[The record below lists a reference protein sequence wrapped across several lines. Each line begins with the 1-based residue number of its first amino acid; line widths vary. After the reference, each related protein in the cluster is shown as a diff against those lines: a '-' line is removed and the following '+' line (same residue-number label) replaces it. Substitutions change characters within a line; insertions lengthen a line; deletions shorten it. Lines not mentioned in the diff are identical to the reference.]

1 MKELDNDTKNDN
13 DTKSDNDTD
22 YETNSEHD
30 NDSHIIV
37 NIPDVR
43 HIVVDANT
51 PKNNTNVNNG
61 SNDTNSNNVKGNNVD
76 NVDNGNNDTNG
87 NNVKGNNVDN
97 DTNGNTVKGNNVD
110 NDTNGNTVKGN
121 TVNGNTVKGNN
132 DTNGNNDINGNNG
145 NNGNNTDILTNIEKL
160 LLNNNSP
167 LNIDTFIKNDT
178 NKLLEK
184 LTFRNVNDIIKT
196 QYMYKENNSSTAL
209 DILAVFMKGQKILY
223 TESKTLC
230 EQKLNFLMLPAI
242 FISSVCTVL
251 SLVISS
257 WEWGKI
263 VVSGLNAFNAF
274 LLAVISYMK
283 LDAKAEAHKTS
294 SYKYDK
300 LQAEC
305 EFYSGKLL
313 FFSSEDVDIHKKI
326 QEMEAKVKEI
336 KETNQFIL
344 PEIIRNRYPVIYSTN
359 VFSEVKKIQYDE
371 MIIINKLKDSINEA
385 INIKNLG
392 LSDNSKPRLMELEKS
407 INDNL
412 KDVIEHRKKF
422 LDIDDDF
429 EEEINNA
436 RINRNNRCCRFD
448 FLKS

>member
-1 MKELDNDTKNDN
+1 MKELDNDKISND
-13 DTKSDNDTD
+13 DTD

-37 NIPDVR
+37 SIPDTQ
-43 HIVVDANT
+43 HIIVDANT
-51 PKNNTNVNNG
+51 PKNNTNVNSSNVNNG
-61 SNDTNSNNVKGNNVD
+61 NDNNVNDNNVND
-76 NVDNGNNDTNG
+76 NNDNNG
-87 NNVKGNNVDN
+87 NNVNNV
-97 DTNGNTVKGNNVD
+97 
-110 NDTNGNTVKGN
+110 
-121 TVNGNTVKGNN
+121 
-132 DTNGNNDINGNNG
+132 NNG
-145 NNGNNTDILTNIEKL
+145 NNTNATNNINTTNTNNDNTDILTNIEKL
-160 LLNNNSP
+160 LFNNNSQ
-167 LNIDTFIKNDT
+167 LNVDTFIKNDT

-392 LSDNSKPRLMELEKS
+392 LSDNSKPRLIELEKS

-436 RINRNNRCCRFD
+436 RINRNNNCCRFD

>member
-1 MKELDNDTKNDN
+1 MKELDNDEISN
-13 DTKSDNDTD
+13 NDTD
-22 YETNSEHD
+22 YETNSEQD
-30 NDSHIIV
+30 NSTHIIV
-37 NIPDVR
+37 NIPDTSY
-43 HIVVDANT
+43 INIDANT
-51 PKNNTNVNNG
+51 NNTNNTNNANNA
-61 SNDTNSNNVKGNNVD
+61 NDTNNANNTNNA
-76 NVDNGNNDTNG
+76 NDTNNANV
-87 NNVKGNNVDN
+87 NNVNNVNNTN
-97 DTNGNTVKGNNVD
+97 DTNNA
-110 NDTNGNTVKGN
+110 NDTNNCIAN
-121 TVNGNTVKGNN
+121 
-132 DTNGNNDINGNNG
+132 
-145 NNGNNTDILTNIEKL
+145 NNTDILTNIEKL
-160 LLNNNSP
+160 LFNNNSP

-196 QYMYKENNSSTAL
+196 QYTYKENHSSTAL

-251 SLVISS
+251 SLVISG

-344 PEIIRNRYPVIYSTN
+344 PEIIRNRYPLIYSTN

-371 MIIINKLKDSINEA
+371 MIIINELKDNINEA
-385 INIKNLG
+385 INIKNFG
-392 LSDNSKPRLMELEKS
+392 LSEQ
-407 INDNL
+407 
-412 KDVIEHRKKF
+412 RKIK
-422 LDIDDDF
+422 LI
-429 EEEINNA
+429 
-436 RINRNNRCCRFD
+436 
-448 FLKS
+448 